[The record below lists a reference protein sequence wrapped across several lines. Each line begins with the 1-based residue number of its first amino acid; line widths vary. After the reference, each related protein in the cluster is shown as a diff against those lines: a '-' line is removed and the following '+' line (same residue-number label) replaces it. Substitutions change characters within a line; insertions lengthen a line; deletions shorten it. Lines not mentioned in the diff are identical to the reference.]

1 MTTIT
6 IHLGKTMDGAAGNT
20 GIASGGRNP
29 TPTARLILYPSDSN
43 LVLKDWI
50 SCVYSST
57 DTASNKKVDQ
67 LTKDFKIPTRG
78 YSTSAFNT
86 WKLGEED
93 KASISRLQM
102 FTDLT
107 PEDKV
112 QGGESFNTYKNR
124 VINEFKA
131 LMKDVEEECSDSS
144 LLVAPPMTIQMIY
157 AYVEA
162 KEDKKKSKDSN
173 AIDIEEFYEGE
184 FKDICPYLVTKQGD
198 KYECEDLNCD
208 DSEDKKSEEEKE

>member
-29 TPTARLILYPSDSN
+29 TPTARLILYPSDCSTP
-43 LVLKDWI
+43 VKEWI

-57 DTASNKKVDQ
+57 DSTSTKKVDQ

-102 FTDLT
+102 LTDLT
-107 PEDKV
+107 PEEKA
-112 QGGESFNTYKNR
+112 QGGESFNSFKNR
-124 VINEFKA
+124 VVKEFKA
-131 LMKDVEEECSDSS
+131 LMKDVEEECSETS

-162 KEDKKKSKDSN
+162 KEDKKTSKDSN
-173 AIDIEEFYEGE
+173 DIDIEEFYEGE
-184 FKDICPYLVTKQGD
+184 FKDICPYLVTKKGD
-198 KYECEDLNCD
+198 EYECEELHGEDCKN
-208 DSEDKKSEEEKE
+208 EDKEEY